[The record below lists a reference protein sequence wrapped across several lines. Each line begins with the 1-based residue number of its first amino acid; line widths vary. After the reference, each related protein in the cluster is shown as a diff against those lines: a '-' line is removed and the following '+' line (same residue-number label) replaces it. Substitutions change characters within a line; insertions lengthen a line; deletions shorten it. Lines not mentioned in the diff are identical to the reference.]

1 MSDQDTVDR
10 LYPSQEAKPT
20 PVNPPEAAEQATVDR
35 LYPQPATETA
45 GNPYAVDADAPENR
59 FYGESRKVGLPA
71 DVILAAFAATDE
83 EQATLAENLGFMADE
98 IGASQADLRGIIA
111 YAQEA
116 VLTGENFTDE
126 AALTALIK
134 EHGYATLAAH
144 LDDAALLAQS
154 LGPDMVAWLEQTRL
168 GNDPKMVSFFIRMAQ
183 TPRGKERLS
192 QIKKRS

>member
-1 MSDQDTVDR
+1 MSDQDLIDR
-10 LYPSQEAKPT
+10 MYPSQEDNPT
-20 PVNPPEAAEQATVDR
+20 PVKPPEAAEQATVDR
-35 LYPQPATETA
+35 PYPQPAAETA

-59 FYGESRKVGLPA
+59 LYGESRKVSLPS
-71 DVILAAFAATDE
+71 DISLAAFAATDE

-111 YAQEA
+111 YSQEA
-116 VLTGENFTDE
+116 ALTGETFEDHE
-126 AALTALIK
+126 ALTALIK

-168 GNDPKMVSFFIRMAQ
+168 GNSPAMVSFFMRMAQ

-192 QIKKRS
+192 QLKKRS